1 MNGQLGLKG
10 GSKFAAVAY
19 CKMNG
24 AGFLNVVNLCSK
36 SLKSLGWL
44 KHDLKT
50 NTSGVKLSFGDT
62 V

>member
-1 MNGQLGLKG
+1 MNGQLGLQG
-10 GSKFAAVAY
+10 GSKFAAVPY
-19 CKMNG
+19 RKING
-24 AGFLNVVNLCSK
+24 AGFLSAVTLCSK